1 MKNTFLNSAKKAAA
15 LATATLALGMAGGA
29 AGAAEKISVRL
40 DLAPWGIHAAMH
52 LAKEK
57 KWFEEAGLDVDIQDG
72 TGTIST
78 LQMVAAGHV
87 DVGQVQLGNMAIA
100 MEGGLELISF
110 AGWARTGDLAVMVDA
125 KSDVEKAGDLGG
137 KKLATFATSPWA
149 PFIKPFFKTAG
160 VEPSVSMVSPTA
172 MVSTYASGNADGFM
186 SLAPYGVPFV
196 QKLRPAKAVLAA
208 DSGISFPSFGLVARP
223 STLESREDTLRKLAQ
238 IQQRTWE
245 YIYDGHVEEAV
256 QAIIAQRRGAKLDPD
271 VLRDQITQYRPFFE
285 SPSAKDLRFGLQTD
299 EDWAKAIDSMTG
311 AGALKSPQKPGAY
324 YTNALL
330 EK

>member
-1 MKNTFLNSAKKAAA
+1 VKNTLLHSAKKAAA
-15 LATATLALGMAGGA
+15 LAATTFVVGFASGA

-52 LAKEK
+52 LAEQKQ
-57 KWFEEAGLDVDIQDG
+57 WFEQAGLDVDIQDG
-72 TGTIST
+72 TGTIAT

-125 KSDVEKAGDLGG
+125 ASDVRKASDLGG
-137 KKLATFATSPWA
+137 KRLATFATSPWA
-149 PFIKPFFKTAG
+149 PFIKPFFKAAG
-160 VEPSVSMVSPTA
+160 VEASVSMVSPTA
-172 MVSTYASGNADGFM
+172 MISTYASGNADGFM

-196 QKLRPAKAVLAA
+196 QKLRPARAVLAA
-208 DSGISFPSFGLVARP
+208 DSGISFPSFGLVAHP
-223 STLESREDTLRKLAQ
+223 DTLKSRRDTLRKLTQ
-238 IQQRTWE
+238 IQQRAWE

-256 QAIIAQRRGAKLDPD
+256 QAIIAQRPGAKLDPD
-271 VLRDQITQYRPFFE
+271 VLRDQIEQYRPFFE
-285 SPSAKDLRFGLQTD
+285 SPSAKGLRFGLQTD
-299 EDWAKAIDSMTG
+299 EDWARAIASMTA
-311 AGALKSPQKPGAY
+311 AGALKKAREPGAY
-324 YTNALL
+324 YTNELL